1 MTLKEAAQILEL
13 TPPFSREDLKKAFRD
28 ALMVWHPDRFPE
40 GTERRAKAEKRTQQ
54 LNDAYDL
61 LSCLH
66 DSDFPFRGEGWTES
80 TAAASPPK
88 HTVKKPSGMSSK
100 QFSILIGAGIFCAL
114 LFAAPGLYELSN
126 DYQRDTAREE
136 GKRPKWDEITV
147 TDEYKSLPPQAQ
159 AEVKTEWFKANLLP
173 EVEKLDALREMGV
186 DKVYE
191 WFMQQ
196 PDDNGQGYSTSILG
210 SLGRGAVAI
219 LPWCFDELATWQ
231 ISPGFTEF
239 ATSVRG
245 GVESISPVN
254 PIHADKWPMKLAF
267 WLGFVAP
274 PAAFFAIRVRQRK
287 GAAPK
292 PSVK

>member
-54 LNDAYDL
+54 VNDAYDL
-61 LSCLH
+61 LSRLH

-114 LFAAPGLYELSN
+114 LFAAPGLYQFSK
-126 DYQRDTAREE
+126 DYQRDKARAEVS
-136 GKRPKWDEITV
+136 KPKATTWYEVSRDP
-147 TDEYKSLPPQAQ
+147 EYQSLPEADRIDLKKTFFNETIGKHPEFAAFDDTTKQATWM
-159 AEVKTEWFKANLLP
+159 E
-173 EVEKLDALREMGV
+173 
-186 DKVYE
+186 
-191 WFMQQ
+191 FMQS
-196 PDDNGQGYSTSILG
+196 PDDNGQGHFTSFLG
-210 SLGRGAVAI
+210 SLGRGAVAV

-231 ISPGFTEF
+231 IPPGFTEF

-245 GVESISPVN
+245 GVKSISPVN

-274 PAAFFAIRVRQRK
+274 PAAFFVIRARREKNSPQPR
-287 GAAPK
+287 
-292 PSVK
+292 